1 MVGWLVLLGSNG
13 DVCFRVFN
21 EGSIKFHNIYIY
33 IYINGTVEREADDR
47 HDIFNACPRLPGR
60 CEIMDMS
67 HTLNISKNTVSLSL
81 ANCDHNKVAIPSS
94 KRAFCS
100 KLRLLGSNEKTPV
113 KGQCW
118 DGI

>member
-21 EGSIKFHNIYIY
+21 EGSIKFHNIY